1 MDNNIQNLLMELL
14 YMVIIAGVPAVVLI
28 LRRYFDAKI
37 DQIQENSKALSNQKL
52 TEYVDAAQEIV
63 GTIVTAVS
71 QTYVDTLKANGKFTQ
86 EAQIQAKNQAV
97 NKAKVLIND
106 TLKQAVRVLY
116 GDFDVWLD
124 AVIEKFVKE
133 GKQQ

>member
-1 MDNNIQNLLMELL
+1 MESNIQNILMELL
-14 YMVIIAGVPAVVLI
+14 YMVIIVGVPTIVLI

-37 DQIQENSKALSNQKL
+37 DQIQENNKVLSNQKL
-52 TEYVDAAQEIV
+52 TEYVDAAQDIV
-63 GTIVTAVS
+63 GTIGTAVS
-71 QTYVDTLKANGKFTQ
+71 QTYVDTLKSSGKFNQ
-86 EAQIQAKNQAV
+86 EAQIQAKSQAV

-106 TLKQAVRVLY
+106 TLKQAVCVLY
-116 GDFDVWLD
+116 GDFDTWLD

>member
-1 MDNNIQNLLMELL
+1 MESNIQNLLMELL
-14 YMVIIAGVPAVVLI
+14 YMVIIAGVPTIVLI

-37 DQIQENSKALSNQKL
+37 DQIQENNKVLSNQKL

-63 GTIVTAVS
+63 GTVVTAVS

-116 GDFDVWLD
+116 GDFDTWLD

-133 GKQQ
+133 GKQ

>member
-1 MDNNIQNLLMELL
+1 MEDNIQNLLMELL
-14 YMVIIAGVPAVVLI
+14 YMVIIAGVPTIVLI

-37 DQIQENSKALSNQKL
+37 DQIQENNKVLSNQKL
-52 TEYVDAAQEIV
+52 TEYVDMAQDIV

-71 QTYVDTLKANGKFTQ
+71 QTYVDTLKSSGKFNQ

-116 GDFDVWLD
+116 GDFDTWLD

>member
-1 MDNNIQNLLMELL
+1 MPDNK
-14 YMVIIAGVPAVVLI
+14 V
-28 LRRYFDAKI
+28 
-37 DQIQENSKALSNQKL
+37 LSNKKL

-71 QTYVDTLKANGKFTQ
+71 QTYVDALKANGKFTQ

-116 GDFDVWLD
+116 GDFDTWLD

-133 GKQQ
+133 GKQ